1 MTKPRVII
9 AHEHVPEHYE
19 SPSIWIT
26 IHAKPSQK
34 VFEDSLRDIINTA
47 IEAADYEVEVK
58 K

>member
-1 MTKPRVII
+1 MTKPQVII
-9 AHEHVPEHYE
+9 AHEYVPECYE
-19 SPSIWIT
+19 SRAVWIV